1 VNDPTKTAGAASNED
16 PTPRSRTRTYTAVI
30 ALEGLVILALWWFS
44 RHFSA

>member
-1 VNDPTKTAGAASNED
+1 VNDPTKTTGAAPNEE
-16 PTPRSRTRTYTAVI
+16 PAPRSRTGTFTAVI